1 MGWVRGL
8 QGLGLLILLIMP
20 AKSWAQ
26 IQPDRS
32 LSNPSRTRQ
41 ERNTTIITGGTQTGE
56 NLFHSFRQFSIPNRG
71 VASFRDISPEVRNI
85 FTRVTGRSS
94 SRINGALEALQRDG
108 RLSTANFFLINPNG
122 IHFGRQASLNLG
134 GAFFATT
141 ADQIRFA
148 NGTEFSAVT
157 PQDAPL
163 LQVSVPIGLQFGS
176 SPALIR
182 NQSRSNLVR
191 DEFGDPSAGGLQVA
205 AGQTIALIGGSIQMD
220 GGYVTAPG
228 GQIEVGSVVTGN
240 VAIAQSDP
248 GWNFDYAAA
257 TGGEM
262 NFAQEATLN
271 ATDLSG
277 LLAGGRIGL
286 WGDRVRLTGGIS
298 ILSNTGAAEQN
309 GQDIRIQSRDLEL
322 ANFSLISTETQG
334 NGNSGNLRIQTDRL
348 WVRSGSAISTQ
359 TFGAGNA
366 GDVTLQASQIEFS
379 GRNSVLSTG
388 DFATTGLFAQ
398 AGIGSTGAGGT
409 VQITT
414 NQLKLEAGAAIATDT
429 SGSGRAGSIRIQA
442 DQVDLTG
449 VLRNAPGNIVLD
461 QGLPFPSGIFAD
473 SNPEAA
479 ATGTGGEIAIDT
491 RQLRLSDG
499 AVIQT
504 NAEGPGD
511 AGNLTIRATESIE
524 LTGRAGPT
532 LPPTTIFAASGG
544 LPGSGGTA
552 TATGRG
558 GTLRIQTPRLQ
569 LDREAVI
576 AVSSLNPV
584 EQAEGAGSLNLQ
596 ADQISLSNGS
606 QLSAETASG
615 DGGNLNLQVSDR
627 IKLRNQSRISTT
639 AGTIDAG
646 GDGGNLTIDTQY
658 LFAAPTENSDI
669 RANAFTGTGGTVTI
683 TASGI
688 IGIEPRLQPTAFSD
702 ITASSELGTAGQV
715 IIRSPDVTPN
725 TTVSNLPTT
734 PLGDRPVQGCA
745 VAQTNSTAEFF
756 TTGRSGLPTTPYE
769 PISNSDI
776 LADLRPIDASPSLM
790 EAQSWRTN
798 PQGQIVLMAE
808 APTSSSHCALH

>member
-8 QGLGLLILLIMP
+8 HGLGLLILLSMP

-41 ERNTTIITGGTQTGE
+41 ERNTTIITGGTQTGA

-71 VASFRDISPEVRNI
+71 VASFRNISPEVRNI
-85 FTRVTGRSS
+85 FTRVTGRST
-94 SRINGALEALQRDG
+94 SRINGVLEVLQNDG

-134 GAFFATT
+134 GAFFAST
-141 ADQIRFA
+141 ADRIRFA
-148 NGTEFSAVT
+148 NGAEFSAVT

-163 LQVSVPIGLQFGS
+163 LQVSVPIGLQFGP
-176 SPALIR
+176 SPGLIH

-205 AGQTIALIGGSIQMD
+205 SGQTIALIGGPVQMD

-228 GQIEVGSVVTGN
+228 GQIEVGSVAAGN
-240 VAIAQSDP
+240 VTIAQTVT

-257 TGGEM
+257 TGSEM
-262 NFAQEATLN
+262 NFSQEATLN
-271 ATDLSG
+271 ATDLSE

-286 WGDRVRLTGGIS
+286 WGDRIFLTSGTS
-298 ILSNTGAAEQN
+298 ILSNTGAVEQN
-309 GQDIRIQSRDLEL
+309 GQDIQVRATDLEL

-334 NGNSGNLRIQTDRL
+334 NGNSGNLRIQADRL
-348 WVRSGSAISTQ
+348 RVGSGSAISTQ
-359 TFGAGNA
+359 TFGAGDA
-366 GDVTLQASQIEFS
+366 GDVTIRANQIELS
-379 GRNSVLSTG
+379 GRNSVLSNG

-398 AGIGSTGAGGT
+398 AGTGSTGAGGT

-414 NQLKLEAGAAIATDT
+414 DQLKLEAGAAIATDT

-449 VLRNAPGNIVLD
+449 VLLNAQGNIVLD

-473 SNPEAA
+473 SNPEAT

-511 AGNLTIRATESIE
+511 AGNLTLRATELIE
-524 LTGRAGPT
+524 LTGRAGPA

-544 LPGSGGTA
+544 LPGSGGTS

-558 GTLRIQTPRLQ
+558 GTLRIETPRLQ
-569 LDREAVI
+569 LDRDAVI
-576 AVSSLNPV
+576 AVTSLNPV
-584 EQAEGAGSLNLQ
+584 EQAEGAGSLNIQ
-596 ADQISLSNGS
+596 ADRISLSNGG

-646 GDGGNLTIDTQY
+646 GNGGNLTIGTEF
-658 LFAAPTENSDI
+658 LFAAPAENSDI

-683 TASGI
+683 TAAGI

-725 TTVSNLPTT
+725 TTVSELPTT

-745 VAQTNSTAEFF
+745 VAQGNSTAAFF
-756 TTGRSGLPTTPYE
+756 TTGRGGLPTTPYE
-769 PISNSDI
+769 PLSTSDI
-776 LADLRPIDASPSLM
+776 LADLRPIDANAPLA

-798 PQGQIVLMAE
+798 LQGQIVLTAE
-808 APTSSSHCALH
+808 APTPSSHCALH